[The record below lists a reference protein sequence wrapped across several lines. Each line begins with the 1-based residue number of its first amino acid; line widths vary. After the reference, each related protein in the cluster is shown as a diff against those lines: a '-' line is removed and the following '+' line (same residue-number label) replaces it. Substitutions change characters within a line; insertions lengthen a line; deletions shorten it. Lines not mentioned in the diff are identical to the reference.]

1 MDVSSDDALSLRS
14 AIAWALHLA
23 DAQDDTLVAA
33 ILANALE
40 TAERS
45 GAGSRGTDACRAD
58 LAGNGSREKRE

>member
-1 MDVSSDDALSLRS
+1 MDVSPDDALSLRS

-45 GAGSRGTDACRAD
+45 GAGSLGTDACRAD

>member
-1 MDVSSDDALSLRS
+1 MGSSPNDKLTLRS

-23 DAQDDTLVAA
+23 DAQNDTLVAA

-45 GAGSRGTDACRAD
+45 
-58 LAGNGSREKRE
+58 LAGQSGGDSDDAATTAV